1 MDLFNV
7 MERLHRNTV
16 IGLCLVAAVLI
27 GLVRFVTG
35 PELALSLFYLFPVSV
50 SAWVAGRRTGIII
63 ACLCALTWLVA
74 DLSMAERFSSPL
86 IPLVNEIMRLLVFLF
101 AAILMAAMK
110 QMMEAH
116 RKTART
122 DTLTGIPNRL
132 SFMEY
137 ADLEVSKARRDK
149 RPISLIFL
157 DVDNFKKVNDTWG
170 HHEGDLLLAGVATTL
185 VRSIRTTDFAA
196 RLGGDEFAVLLWR
209 SGRKDSIQ
217 VALKIQNSLR
227 ELVKRKIWPVTFS
240 LGLVTC
246 ETTPLSV
253 NEVVD
258 EADRLMYQAKHQGKN
273 TLVAGTLG
281 GDSEPV
287 QSCA

>member
-1 MDLFNV
+1 MGLFNV
-7 MERLHRNTV
+7 MGRVHRYAV
-16 IGLCLVAAVLI
+16 IGLCLAAAVLI

-35 PELALSLFYLFPVSV
+35 PELALSLFYLFPVTV
-50 SAWVAGRRTGIII
+50 SAWVAGRRTGILI
-63 ACLCALTWLVA
+63 ACLCALTWLAA
-74 DLSMAERFSSPL
+74 DLSMVERFSNPL
-86 IPLVNEIMRLLVFLF
+86 IPLVNEILRLLVFLF
-101 AAILMAAMK
+101 AAVVMAAMK
-110 QMMEAH
+110 QMMEIH

-137 ADLEVSKARRDK
+137 ADIEVSKARRDN
-149 RPISLIFL
+149 RPISLVFL
-157 DVDNFKKVNDTWG
+157 DVDNFKAVNDTWG

-217 VALKIQNSLR
+217 VARKIQNNLR
-227 ELVKRKIWPVTFS
+227 ELVERNAWPVTFS

-246 ETTPLSV
+246 ETTPSNV
-253 NEVVD
+253 DEVLD

-281 GDSEPV
+281 DDREPV

>member
-1 MDLFNV
+1 MALFTA
-7 MERLHRNTV
+7 MGRLHRYLV
-16 IGLCLVAAVLI
+16 VGLCLAAAVLI
-27 GLVRFVTG
+27 GLVRFATG

-50 SAWVAGRRTGIII
+50 SAWAAGRRAGIAV
-63 ACLCALTWLVA
+63 ACLCALTWLAA
-74 DLSMAERFSSPL
+74 DLSMVERFSDPL
-86 IPLVNEIMRLLVFLF
+86 IPLINEIMRLMVFLF
-101 AAILMAAMK
+101 AAVLMDAMK

-122 DTLTGIPNRL
+122 DALTGIPNRL

-137 ADLEVSKARRDK
+137 ADIEVSKARRDN

-157 DVDNFKKVNDTWG
+157 DVDNFKAVNDTWG
-170 HHEGDLLLAGVATTL
+170 HHEGDLLLVGVATTL

-209 SGRKDSIQ
+209 SGPEDSIQ
-217 VALKIQNSLR
+217 VA
-227 ELVKRKIWPVTFS
+227 RKIRKNLLELAERKAWPVTFS

-246 ETTPLSV
+246 EATPSSV
-253 NEVVD
+253 HEVVA
-258 EADRLMYQAKHQGKN
+258 EADRLMYLAKRQGKD
-273 TLVAGTLG
+273 TLVAGTIEAAG
-281 GDSEPV
+281 RV